1 MHMGQNTDTT
11 GMLWEEAVQLLA
23 RAGYRV
29 TGIEVTRPQGYQPP
43 AEAKW
48 RVLRQ
53 SEEEPGFVRICL
65 AQECGYE
72 GRAVITPPEH

>member
-29 TGIEVTRPQGYQPP
+29 TGIEVSRPQGYQPP

-53 SEEEPGFVRICL
+53 SE
-65 AQECGYE
+65 
-72 GRAVITPPEH
+72 